1 MKQFILSVASA
12 FALGFVVSVAFD
24 RSEPAPAAAAPAVEA
39 LAVEED
45 PFNLVREDLAAVMF
59 MTNVEKAIWAAES
72 SNGGLDGVKIYGEKG
87 ELGPLQITHLCW
99 IDATEHDPTI
109 GGQFRHCHDLG
120 YALRICRS
128 YLDRWA
134 LGKTEEEQLRIWHG
148 GPDGHLEDYT
158 LNYKALEY
166 LK

>member
-24 RSEPAPAAAAPAVEA
+24 RSDPAPAVA
-39 LAVEED
+39 ED
-45 PFNLVREDLAAVMF
+45 SFNLVREELDSVMF

-72 SNGGLDGVKIYGEKG
+72 SNGGLDGQKIMGKDGEV
-87 ELGPLQITHLCW
+87 GPLQITYGCW
-99 IDATEHDPTI
+99 LDATEHDPSI

-128 YLDRWA
+128 YLDRYA
-134 LGKTEEEQLRIWHG
+134 RGKTEREQLRIWNG
-148 GPDGHLEDYT
+148 GPDGHLEACT
-158 LNYKALEY
+158 ENYAALEY
-166 LK
+166 LD